1 MIDNKD
7 KRVPG
12 NALVGEPV
20 REINRWKNR
29 KNPSDDDV
37 LHLFTALRVE
47 KKRDDMRKNISTD
60 LQTKGNFSPSRDE
73 VIARSVPAK
82 HFNKATHILPTKY
95 DSSQRKASWVL
106 AASTSASPT
115 RMA

>member
-29 KNPSDDDV
+29 TNPSDDDV
-37 LHLFTALRVE
+37 PVLQVAESRKSLSATSSWSSILQRTANQRRAE
-47 KKRDDMRKNISTD
+47 
-60 LQTKGNFSPSRDE
+60 F
-73 VIARSVPAK
+73 
-82 HFNKATHILPTKY
+82 AT
-95 DSSQRKASWVL
+95 
-106 AASTSASPT
+106 
-115 RMA
+115 